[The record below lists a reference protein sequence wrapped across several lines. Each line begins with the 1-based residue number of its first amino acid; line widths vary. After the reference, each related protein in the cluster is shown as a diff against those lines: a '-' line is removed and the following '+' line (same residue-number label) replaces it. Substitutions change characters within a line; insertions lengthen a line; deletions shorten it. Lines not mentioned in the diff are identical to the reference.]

1 MLCTVTVLKATRI
14 FQKILIYLRSDL
26 VCQQFFK
33 YFKNN
38 WQNANETIISSD
50 PLKSFLKN
58 VNDVCIFKN
67 RLKLSLINTL
77 VEKFDVYLEK
87 ISDTNLWHIFCL
99 NYNPFPF
106 FLKKKQINSVVCY
119 LKFYWI
125 HCNFKKNGFWGN
137 FLSYELFVKTN
148 SRRAFSFFFNI
159 SLFRCCKLVESI

>member
-38 WQNANETIISSD
+38 WQNANEAIISSD

-58 VNDVCIFKN
+58 VNDFCIFKN
-67 RLKLSLINTL
+67 RFKLSLINTL
-77 VEKFDVYLEK
+77 VEKFDEYLEK
-87 ISDTNLWHIFCL
+87 ISDTNLWHLFCL

-106 FLKKKQINSVVCY
+106 FLKKKQYKFCCLLPEILLNSLQF
-119 LKFYWI
+119 LK
-125 HCNFKKNGFWGN
+125 KR
-137 FLSYELFVKTN
+137 FLSEFPFIW
-148 SRRAFSFFFNI
+148 AF
-159 SLFRCCKLVESI
+159 RKD